1 MTQPTNQDD
10 FAGASGRPA
19 PEKKPACTRGL
30 AFQLAALGLIVVS
43 GLAGT
48 GLARWLQS
56 PQAVAPKDDNALV
69 LSPRLFPGWNKP
81 DLVLVVSA
89 EQHGY
94 LLPCGCSHPQ
104 KGGLER
110 RSNLIAALQARGWPV
125 NAVDLGNAPQ
135 IIAPAGLPNVQ
146 GLIKYRYAMKSMA
159 RMGYTAV
166 GIGEYEASMPLTK
179 TLDEYALNAE
189 KPRVVCAN
197 LKEPEVKYPGETKT
211 WQLADP
217 IKGSDVTL
225 GVTGLVGLSVRDRI
239 AKKDK
244 TVDWIDSTPALNTV
258 LKEMDA
264 AKVDLRVLLY
274 MGSISQ
280 GPAGSP
286 AEAVA
291 CAEAFPQFPLIVALD
306 DTDEPRSDPLYA
318 AIPKTGAKTMLVSL
332 GHKGKY
338 VGVVGVFRTGKAA
351 RPFEL
356 KYQLIEMGE
365 EFMTPK
371 GKEADQP
378 ILKLMEEYT
387 AELKRENYLG
397 QYPQISH
404 PNQAT
409 AKGKIPKYVGT
420 GRCTDC
426 HIAAGKVWEKTPHSH
441 AYKTLADAKQPSNRE
456 YDPECIV
463 CHTVGFGYES
473 GFTTAAK
480 MPDLKNVGCE
490 SCHGPG
496 SLHSNNSTNVA
507 LQLAMNPWK
516 APVGE
521 TEVLKARR
529 IRRIDD
535 YCQKCHDP
543 ENDVN
548 WTDGGFERN
557 WPKVA
562 HPTPPE
568 EKQDAA
574 AGK

>member
-1 MTQPTNQDD
+1 LSEPTNHDD
-10 FAGASGRPA
+10 TAGASARPA

-56 PQAVAPKDDNALV
+56 PQAVAPSA
-69 LSPRLFPGWNKP
+69 LSPHLFQGWGKP

-110 RSNLIAALQARGWPV
+110 RYNLIEALKERGWPV
-125 NAVDLGNAPQ
+125 DAVDLGNVPQ

-146 GLIKYRYAMKSMA
+146 GLIKYRYAMKAMA
-159 RMGYTAV
+159 KMDYTAV

-197 LKEPEVKYPGETKT
+197 LKDADSKYPGETKT

-225 GVTGLVGLSVRDRI
+225 GVTALVGPSVRERI
-239 AKKDK
+239 KKKDSS
-244 TVDWIDSTPALNTV
+244 VDWIDSTPALNAV
-258 LKEMDA
+258 LKDMAA
-264 AKVDLRVLLY
+264 AKVDLHVLLY

-280 GPAGSP
+280 GQPGSP

-291 CAEAFPQFPLIVALD
+291 CAEAFPQFPVIVALD

-318 AIPKTGAKTMLVSL
+318 TNPKTGAKTMLVSL

-338 VGVVGVFRTGKAA
+338 VGVVGVFRTGKAD

-356 KYQLIEMGE
+356 KYQLVEMGE
-365 EFMTPK
+365 EFMTPVA
-371 GKEADQP
+371 KEADQP
-378 ILKLMEEYT
+378 IVKLMDEYT
-387 AELKRENYLG
+387 AELKRDNYLEL
-397 QYPQISH
+397 YRQIPH
-404 PNQAT
+404 PNQAA
-409 AKGKIPKYVGT
+409 AKGKKAPTYVGT
-420 GRCTDC
+420 DRCTDC
-426 HIAAGKVWEKTPHSH
+426 HVAAGKIWEKTPHH
-441 AYKTLADAKQPSNRE
+441 EAYQTLVKAKQPSNRE

-463 CHTVGFGYES
+463 CHTVGFGYDG

-480 MPDLKNVGCE
+480 TPKLKNVGCE

-496 SLHSNNSTNVA
+496 SLHSNNPGNMA
-507 LQLAMNPWK
+507 LRALMNPWK
-516 APVGE
+516 APAGE
-521 TEVLKARR
+521 MEVAKARR

-535 YCQKCHDP
+535 ACQKCHDP

-548 WTDGGFERN
+548 WSFERN
-557 WPKVA
+557 WPKIA

-574 AGK
+574 EK